1 MANMDY
7 PGPCLSCHD
16 VNGCVT
22 EETIKQAAADY
33 CDNVQQELNV
43 RKANLY
49 DAAVRFIGHGNADRV
64 RIVDSVAEM
73 KAIIQDIEAKAAQFD
88 NECPLE
94 VPHIDPALLDAHN
107 RVGVHH
113 NRALEVIA
121 AGSFGG

>member
-7 PGPCLSCHD
+7 PGPCLSCND
-16 VNGCVT
+16 ADGCAT
-22 EETIKQAAADY
+22 EETIKQAATEY
-33 CDNVQQELNV
+33 CAHVQQELDAW
-43 RKANLY
+43 KANLY
-49 DAAVRFIGHGNADRV
+49 NAAVRFIDQGYGDRG

-73 KAIIQDIEAKAAQFD
+73 KAIIHDIEAKAAQFD
-88 NECPLE
+88 TECPLE
-94 VPHIDPALLDAHN
+94 MTTNDQDLRDVHN